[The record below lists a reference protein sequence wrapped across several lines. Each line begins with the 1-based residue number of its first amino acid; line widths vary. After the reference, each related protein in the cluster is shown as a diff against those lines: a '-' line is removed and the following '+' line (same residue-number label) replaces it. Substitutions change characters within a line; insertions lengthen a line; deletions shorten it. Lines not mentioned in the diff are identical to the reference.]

1 MGLVA
6 ADSQVLP
13 LRDLHNCGTFVL
25 GIADCLNFLVLYV
38 GFDLVSDVLSH
49 LLNISQLL
57 RVQQI
62 LILL

>member
-13 LRDLHNCGTFVL
+13 LRDLHNGGALVL
-25 GIADCLNFLVLYV
+25 GIADCLNFLVLHV
-38 GFDLVSDVLSH
+38 RFDLVSDVLSH

-57 RVQQI
+57 RV
-62 LILL
+62 